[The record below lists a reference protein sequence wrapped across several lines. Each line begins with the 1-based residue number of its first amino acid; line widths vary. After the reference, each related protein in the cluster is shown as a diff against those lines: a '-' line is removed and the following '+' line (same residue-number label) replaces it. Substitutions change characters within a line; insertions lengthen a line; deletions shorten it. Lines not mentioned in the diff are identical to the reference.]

1 MEASVQNDAVE
12 ADGSVVV
19 VGLVDQLEGQ
29 GLVWVGISVRWQV
42 EGQTPPPWVHAGA
55 SLGVRWQAEEGREG
69 EGHLEDPVGVGKGL
83 VGDVRTDRVEGD
95 GCSVREGGW
104 GRVVPGPEEVSDP

>member
-1 MEASVQNDAVE
+1 MVEASVQNDAVE

-19 VGLVDQLEGQ
+19 VGLVDQLEDQ
-29 GLVWVGISVRWQV
+29 DPVWVGISVRWQV
-42 EGQTPPPWVHAGA
+42 EGQTPPPWVQAEA

-69 EGHLEDPVGVGKGL
+69 EEGGLVGVGKGL
-83 VGDVRTDRVEGD
+83 VGDVRTARVEAD
-95 GCSVREGGW
+95 GRSVREGGG